1 MATDSFDPANHDIAK
16 TNEFPDIVGAKPD
29 NPFLARFAPYIPART
44 VMRELSLRAII
55 VGTILGMVFGASSL
69 YLVLKVGL
77 TVSASIPV
85 AVISITLF
93 RLFSKMGAKNAT
105 ILENN
110 IVQTA
115 GSAGESIAFGVGVTM
130 PAIMILGFELEITR
144 VLLVSV
150 LGGLLGILMMIP
162 LRRALIVQQHG
173 FLKYP
178 EGTACAEVL
187 KVGASEESK
196 AAASDEAKAEMAAA
210 GETNIGAK
218 TIFGGFGIGFLYYVL
233 NKAFYGWKESPE
245 KVFDKPFKSGSI
257 SAEVNPALLGV
268 GYIIGPRIAS
278 IMCAGGVLAYLVL
291 IPAIKFFGEGAGL
304 LPPGDKPISEMS
316 PGDIRGAYILYIG
329 AGAVAAGGIISLFR
343 SLPTIW
349 HGLKGGIRDLRG
361 GQAASDKAPR
371 TDQDLSMKF
380 VLIGIIALM
389 AAIIL
394 FPQLGLQI
402 NALTAILGAVMI
414 IAFGFLFVTV
424 SSRLT
429 GEIGSSSNPISGMTV
444 ATLLL
449 TCLIFLAVGWTAKN
463 IGSTV
468 FVTALSIGAI
478 VCIASSNGGT
488 TSQDLKTGFL
498 VGATP
503 KYQQIAILI
512 GAGASALILGPILL
526 SLNSAYTVYVPP
538 TSLEPMILKDTPP
551 DKIVTLP
558 AGAQLYENKE
568 VKPGEPG
575 DYKVFVMRKDLSAG
589 EYLVDAAT
597 GRVIYGFEKIEDKDQ
612 LVPIGESGPP
622 IKIDLPAYGADRVRP
637 TFYSFKYTGEPKIEG
652 LEPGEYLLD
661 DVTRKIS
668 YMVKDG
674 KTSPVSKEIANIKID
689 KKLSDLQKVD
699 DPAKQPSFR
708 LFTYGAAPPPL
719 TDENEGKG
727 LKDGDYLVSD
737 KGQVAYKLLHNFPAD
752 FKSEVPVSELKSTES
767 LTGPQAQSDKT
778 TYHVWHKLDEASDT
792 FKRYLVDDQGNV
804 KYLVDPGI
812 NGTHK
817 YRPGETTEV
826 TKFDAPKATLMSYI
840 IKGVLDQKLP
850 WGLVLLGVMIAIV
863 LEMSGIPSLAFA
875 VGVYLPLSSSS
886 PIFIGGMIRWLVDR
900 NLRKKLQHRNLT
912 EEQLVAEGDK
922 SPGVLMASGYIA
934 GGAIAGIVIAFM
946 AGLPAL
952 DPVSKGI
959 EKWSKTNN
967 PFFGGAYAD
976 LLSLIPFILLTF
988 LLYAVGREWLLTTK
1002 PGAAT
1007 PRK

>member
-1 MATDSFDPANHDIAK
+1 MATETVDTAK
-16 TNEFPDIVGAKPD
+16 PDVADVNEYPDIVGAKPE
-29 NPFLARFAPYIPART
+29 NPLAASFRPYIPART
-44 VMRELSLRAII
+44 HMRELTPRALI
-55 VGTILGMVFGASSL
+55 VGTLLGMIFGASSL

-93 RLFSKMGAKNAT
+93 RLFASFGAKNAT

-130 PAIMILGFELEITR
+130 PAIMILGFDLEMTR

-173 FLKYP
+173 ILKYP

-187 KVGASEESK
+187 KVGASDESK
-196 AAASDEAKAEMAAA
+196 AAASEEAKAEMAAA
-210 GETNIGAK
+210 GSSNIGAK
-218 TIFGGFGIGFLYYVL
+218 TIFAGFGIGFLYQTL
-233 NKAFYGWKESPE
+233 NKALYGWKEIPE
-245 KVFDKPFKSGSI
+245 KVFGAPLKAGSI
-257 SAEVNPALLGV
+257 GAEVNPALLGV

-278 IMCAGGVLAYLVL
+278 IMAAGGVLAYLVL
-291 IPAIKFFGEGAGL
+291 IPAIKFFGEGMTTP
-304 LPPGDKPISEMS
+304 LPPGEKLISAMGPNE
-316 PGDIRGAYILYIG
+316 IRGAYVLYIG

-349 HGLKGGIRDLRG
+349 HGLKGGLRDLRG
-361 GQAASDKAPR
+361 GQAASASAPR

-380 VLIGIIALM
+380 VLVGIVLLM
-389 AAIIL
+389 LAIVL

-402 NALTAILGAVMI
+402 NPLVAILGAFMI

-449 TCLIFLAVGWTAKN
+449 TCLIFLVVGWTGPAY
-463 IGSTV
+463 

-478 VCIASSNGGT
+478 VCIAASNGGT

-526 SLNSAYTVYVPP
+526 SLNNASTVYVP
-538 TSLEPMILKDTPP
+538 
-551 DKIVTLP
+551 VTEFP
-558 AGAQLYENKE
+558 AEYRVEASQFSGRE
-568 VKPGEPG
+568 
-575 DYKVFVMRKDLSAG
+575 KVQG
-589 EYLVDAAT
+589 QQAAT
-597 GRVIYGFEKIEDKDQ
+597 D
-612 LVPIGESGPP
+612 
-622 IKIDLPAYGADRVRP
+622 A
-637 TFYSFKYTGEPKIEG
+637 T
-652 LEPGEYLLD
+652 EY
-661 DVTRKIS
+661 
-668 YMVKDG
+668 
-674 KTSPVSKEIANIKID
+674 N
-689 KKLSDLQKVD
+689 
-699 DPAKQPSFR
+699 
-708 LFTYGAAPPPL
+708 
-719 TDENEGKG
+719 
-727 LKDGDYLVSD
+727 
-737 KGQVAYKLLHNFPAD
+737 
-752 FKSEVPVSELKSTES
+752 
-767 LTGPQAQSDKT
+767 
-778 TYHVWHKLDEASDT
+778 VWHKTDT
-792 FKRYLVDDQGNV
+792 TNGPAGRYLVDEQGV
-804 KYLVDPGI
+804 PRYLVDPGI

-817 YRPGETTEV
+817 TIPGTTTEV

-840 IKGVLDQKLP
+840 IKGVLDRKLP
-850 WGLVLLGVMIAIV
+850 WGLVLLGVMIAVV

-875 VGVYLPLSSSS
+875 VGVYLPLSSSA
-886 PIFIGGMIRWLVDR
+886 PIFIGGLVRYLVDR
-900 NLRKKLQHRNLT
+900 NLRKKLRHKNLT

-946 AGLPAL
+946 AGFLT
-952 DPVSKGI
+952 DTTRGI
-959 EKWSKTNN
+959 EEWSKAHN
-967 PFFGGAYAD
+967 PMFEGGYAD
-976 LLSLIPFILLTF
+976 LLSLIPFALLTIF
-988 LLYAVGREWLLTTK
+988 LYMVGREMVMGG
-1002 PGAAT
+1002 GAREAALEPPP
-1007 PRK
+1007 PRFRE